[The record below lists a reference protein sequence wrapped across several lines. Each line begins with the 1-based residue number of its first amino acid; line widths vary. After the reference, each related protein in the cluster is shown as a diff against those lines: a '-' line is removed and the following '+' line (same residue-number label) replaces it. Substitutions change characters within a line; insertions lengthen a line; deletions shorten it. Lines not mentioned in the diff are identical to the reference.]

1 MGVHGASTTL
11 DGFSSRI
18 WEHQEEEGFL
28 LESKLM
34 VTSSMFTES
43 KSIRTY
49 FAKFQTI
56 MDMIGLKTKRFQLDG
71 RVGLLDLLGR
81 NTFSGQMGSS
91 S

>member
-1 MGVHGASTTL
+1 
-11 DGFSSRI
+11 
-18 WEHQEEEGFL
+18 
-28 LESKLM
+28 M
-34 VTSSMFTES
+34 VTSSMFTAA

-56 MDMIGLKTKRFQLDG
+56 MDKIGLEMKRFQLDG

-81 NTFSGQMGSS
+81 NTFSGQMRSS